1 MMVLYASRP
10 DASLLE
16 FLAQRARL
24 SSVRRLVADVL
35 VAVLALAA
43 AGRLDSWTRLAISM
57 AAICMIAYGGWG
69 LLERGTERIR
79 VHEWSL
85 ITGALEALR
94 ALLAIGGVIAAL
106 GVLLSVWALALGTW
120 IS

>member
-24 SSVRRLVADVL
+24 SSVRRLLADVL
-35 VAVLALAA
+35 IAAVALAA
-43 AGRLDSWTRLAISM
+43 GARLDSWMRLAISM
-57 AAICMIAYGGWG
+57 ASVCMIAYGGWG
-69 LLERGTERIR
+69 LLERAAGRIR
-79 VHEWSL
+79 ARQWAL
-85 ITGALEALR
+85 IAGALEALR
-94 ALLAIGGVIAAL
+94 ALLAIGGVVAAL